1 MYIVCPYNYLFMI
14 VDGKSSGSQYLEELL
29 PEIGVEP
36 AIEDRVA
43 DARAEGDTVAQT
55 QDEVIHL
62 TKKGVMMM
70 VTMMMMLMIHLQ
82 RRIKRPMKQ

>member
-14 VDGKSSGSQYLEELL
+14 VDGKSSASQYLEELL
-29 PEIGVEP
+29 PEVGVKP

-62 TKKGVMMM
+62 TRKRVMMR
-70 VTMMMMLMIHLQ
+70 MMYYKNIHKVGL
-82 RRIKRPMKQ
+82 KG